1 MEDLIIN
8 FNKISLEKDNE
19 LLYQIKKYIDFIN
32 NENQYTNKDLI
43 ITQDNYWRNNVNPM
57 SLGNLIDYINET
69 INDENNIIIKYLNID
84 IKNYQYNILMFLDY
98 IIHTVFY

>member
-8 FNKISLEKDNE
+8 FNEISLEKDNE

-43 ITQDNYWRNNVNPM
+43 VAQDNYWKNVNAM
-57 SLGNLIDYINET
+57 SLGNLTDYINET
-69 INDENNIIIKYLNID
+69 INDENNIIISYLNFD

-98 IIHTVFY
+98 IIHTVF